1 MPMKADN
8 EICEYLRQ
16 QTFIAFDTET
26 TGLWAPANRIVEIGA
41 VKFQP
46 GDKKPEE
53 FQTLV
58 NPEKP
63 IPPEVIKIHH
73 ITDSDVADA
82 PLAGEVMKNFIQFCG
97 PDSILIAHN
106 APFDISFVGCE
117 LDRAE
122 MRFGDNFVLDTA
134 DIFRRYFPSLASYSL
149 LSLAQHFSIV
159 DIQSHRALDDAVIVQ
174 RLFEIAA
181 PKLGDVKKIS
191 DLGNIIS
198 TYKMDDWRARNG
210 SGLTVEKIVDIA
222 RNNIS
227 VELAPDAL
235 ERMKKCRAMLEK
247 KIEANEIMYGV
258 NTGIGEFSEVV
269 LNDDQVKDFQKY
281 LIYNHSA
288 GIGDP
293 APITCGVER
302 ME

>member
-46 GDKKPEE
+46 GDKNPEE

-73 ITDSDVADA
+73 ITDADVADA
-82 PLAGEVMKNFIQFCG
+82 PTAKVVMERFIDFCG
-97 PDSILIAHN
+97 EDSILIAHN

-122 MRFGDNFVLDTA
+122 MRFGDNFVIDTA

-149 LSLAQHFSIV
+149 LSLAQHFSVV
-159 DIQSHRALDDAVIVQ
+159 DIQSHRALADAVIVQ
-174 RLFEIAA
+174 KLFEIAA
-181 PKLGDVKKIS
+181 PKLGNIKQQS
-191 DLGNIIS
+191 DLSHVIS
-198 TYKMDDWRARNG
+198 TYEMDDWRARHATLPEEFSDLNKA
-210 SGLTVEKIVDIA
+210 LDEK
-222 RNNIS
+222 
-227 VELAPDAL
+227 
-235 ERMKKCRAMLEK
+235 K
-247 KIEANEIMYGV
+247 KIEIVYATASNQPTTRIIQPRNFYQLGQVYYIMAFCERV
-258 NTGIGEFSEVV
+258 NDERTFRLDRIREYKV
-269 LNDDQVKDFQKY
+269 L
-281 LIYNHSA
+281 
-288 GIGDP
+288 
-293 APITCGVER
+293 E
-302 ME
+302 

>member
-1 MPMKADN
+1 MKADN

-198 TYKMDDWRARNG
+198 TYKMDDWRARNAT
-210 SGLTVEKIVDIA
+210 LPQEYDDLNKALDAKQKIKIVYATASNQPTTRIIQPH
-222 RNNIS
+222 NFYQLGQTYYIS
-227 VELAPDAL
+227 AFC
-235 ERMKKCRAMLEK
+235 ERVHDERTFRLDRIREYK
-247 KIEANEIMYGV
+247 
-258 NTGIGEFSEVV
+258 V
-269 LNDDQVKDFQKY
+269 LD
-281 LIYNHSA
+281 
-288 GIGDP
+288 
-293 APITCGVER
+293 
-302 ME
+302 